1 VVDPISGADLA
12 AVEALLEA
20 GFAGRVQVRLGEVV
34 DVLAL
39 PGLVSRADG
48 QVTGYVAY
56 RVGDGEAEIAALV
69 VAAGERHAG
78 TGTALVEAVARVAGD
93 AGARRLRLV
102 TTNDNGCGST
112 SAAASGSPSCTSA
125 RWTRPGGSS
134 PPSPRSGTTAS
145 RSATSSCSS
154 GP

>member
-1 VVDPISGADLA
+1 MVDPISGADLA

-56 RVGDGEAEIAALV
+56 RVGDGEA
-69 VAAGERHAG
+69 
-78 TGTALVEAVARVAGD
+78 TGWVT
-93 AGARRLRLV
+93 ARRRSPHSSSPR
-102 TTNDNGCGST
+102 GSGT
-112 SAAASGSPSCTSA
+112 PGRAPRSSRPSPASRA
-125 RWTRPGGSS
+125 TRGRGGS
-134 PPSPRSGTTAS
+134 GW
-145 RSATSSCSS
+145 
-154 GP
+154 